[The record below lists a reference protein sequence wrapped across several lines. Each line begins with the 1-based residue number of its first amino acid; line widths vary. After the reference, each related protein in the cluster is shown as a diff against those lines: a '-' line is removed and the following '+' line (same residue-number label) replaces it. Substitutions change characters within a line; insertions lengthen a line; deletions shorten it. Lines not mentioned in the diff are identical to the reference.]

1 MASILSNSDTGPART
16 GYWAGLRDRELR
28 HNAAFDYLLL
38 LRFILFNAC
47 AGAVLAMAWANGLL
61 GVVLAAD
68 TTNLVAVITAVFA
81 GGLALCTRRIWQ
93 ISVELNAVKSGFPK
107 RGTRVATYLE
117 QTAMSDGQGRGNL
130 AGALRLKLATR
141 IAPVRHIANSL
152 VLLGLIGTVIGFII
166 ALSGVDPEL
175 AGDISAVGPM
185 VSTLIE
191 GMAVALYTTL
201 AGAVLSVWL
210 MVDYRL
216 LEAGVVNLLTQ
227 IIERGEASHGRA

>member
-1 MASILSNSDTGPART
+1 MASILSNSNATPGR
-16 GYWAGLRDRELR
+16 AGLWASLR
-28 HNAAFDYLLL
+28 SGDLSPGSRFDYLLL
-38 LRFILFNAC
+38 LRFTLFNSC
-47 AGAVLAMAWANGLL
+47 ALAVLAVAWANGLI
-61 GVVLAAD
+61 GTIIAAD
-68 TTNLVAVITAVFA
+68 TTRLVLVIITVFL
-81 GGLALCTRRIWQ
+81 GGLALCSRRIWQ
-93 ISVELNAVKSGFPK
+93 TSVELNAVRSGFPR
-107 RGTRVATYLE
+107 RGTRVAAYLE

-130 AGALRLKLATR
+130 AAALRLKLATR

-166 ALSGVDPEL
+166 ALSGVDPEM
-175 AGDISAVGPM
+175 AGDIGAVGPM

-227 IIERGEASHGRA
+227 IVERGEASHGRA

>member
-1 MASILSNSDTGPART
+1 MASILSNSDAGPGRAAS
-16 GYWAGLRDRELR
+16 WAGRKTRELSR
-28 HNAAFDYLLL
+28 NAAFDYLLL
-38 LRFILFNAC
+38 LRFMLFNVC
-47 AGAVLAMAWANGLL
+47 AAAVLAVAWLNGLVGAVLS
-61 GVVLAAD
+61 AD
-68 TTNLVAVITAVFA
+68 TTHLVIVIATVFL

-93 ISVELNAVKSGFPK
+93 VSVELNAVKSGFPQ

-130 AGALRLKLATR
+130 AAALRLRLATR

-201 AGAVLSVWL
+201 AGAVLSIWL

-227 IIERGEASHGRA
+227 IVERGEASHGRA